1 MALIRIV
8 RPGFP
13 VDPDL
18 FIDLGPDCR
27 GRISNSGGIFGGPI
41 VVPSRQTKSVADSRF
56 AQRDYTSGPYAK
68 PPILEPVNGRPWR
81 DIARCNK
88 PMKGAASGQLCGRR
102 VGHAPGCR
110 TPEAVERDTAR
121 RRARSSRG

>member
-1 MALIRIV
+1 MCLNWLH
-8 RPGFP
+8 FP
-13 VDPDL
+13 VALPML
-18 FIDLGPDCR
+18 AVRFRERECGMKTVIA
-27 GRISNSGGIFGGPI
+27 SI
-41 VVPSRQTKSVADSRF
+41 VVSLAAPALAQTTIYKHVDESGRVT
-56 AQRDYTSGPYAK
+56 YT
-68 PPILEPVNGRPWR
+68 
-81 DIARCNK
+81 NK